1 MAALPCNLPGHVDGW
16 MRKLGFHLL
25 RILAAEPRAEDGF
38 ATDEARWRYEMAVLG
53 PKMEF
58 ELLRHQALAAGR
70 KCAQGLGAAL
80 PPVRAMLPPM
90 EQSAWRTWDGGPLLA
105 SLRDAVDARSGQPAS
120 RRNDAV
126 DSICGVL
133 EHGRIPAAKA
143 ALHGERPT
151 ERPPPTLAMQ
161 AELQAKNPPPE
172 SLRTDVVSEAEWR
185 AAADVCE
192 RRRVNAQAGVPPAP
206 HSGGGATS

>member
-1 MAALPCNLPGHVDGW
+1 MAAPPCNLPGHVDGW
-16 MRKLGFHLL
+16 MSKQGFHLL
-25 RILAAEPRAEDGF
+25 RILAAEPRPEDGF
-38 ATDEARWRYEMAVLG
+38 ATDEARWRYEMAVIG

-70 KCAQGLGAAL
+70 KWAQALGAAL

-161 AELQAKNPPPE
+161 AELQAKNPPP
-172 SLRTDVVSEAEWR
+172 RT
-185 AAADVCE
+185 C
-192 RRRVNAQAGVPPAP
+192 VPSRNKSPDECP
-206 HSGGGATS
+206 GSCS